1 MQYKYNAIQIQYNTN
16 QSINQSINYNQTNSL
31 KKIMKNHEKIMKK
44 SRKIMKNHKKIT
56 NRKCKKVGSMAMI
69 LQTQT
74 VSKSF
79 PVEKKIM
86 DIKL

>member
-1 MQYKYNAIQIQYNTN
+1 
-16 QSINQSINYNQTNSL
+16 
-31 KKIMKNHEKIMKK
+31 MKK
-44 SRKIMKNHKKIT
+44 SRKIMKNHEKIT